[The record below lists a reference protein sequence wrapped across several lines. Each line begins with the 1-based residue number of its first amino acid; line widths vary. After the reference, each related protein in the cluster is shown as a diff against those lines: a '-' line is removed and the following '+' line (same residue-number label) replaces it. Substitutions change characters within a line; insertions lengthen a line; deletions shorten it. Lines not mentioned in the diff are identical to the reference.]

1 MIAELN
7 LLHLRGPF
15 ASRILRPVAIRGARA
30 LLVRTPETGGLWLR
44 TEYVVA
50 ARGRK
55 SSRRVSRRDAGGMI
69 GPSSSSPHG
78 ADSAIASVE
87 AELSTLFNRVRAA
100 MRSNAERLHPDL
112 SPLGYKTLSALERC
126 GPVHSGALA
135 ELLEM
140 DKSALSRQIT
150 TLDRLGFLARNPDPR
165 DGRATILSVTP
176 ETAQKLREVRSSSKA
191 LMHEELR
198 RWDVTDVELFASLLQ
213 RINAL
218 DI

>member
-1 MIAELN
+1 M
-7 LLHLRGPF
+7 
-15 ASRILRPVAIRGARA
+15 
-30 LLVRTPETGGLWLR
+30 T
-44 TEYVVA
+44 
-50 ARGRK
+50 
-55 SSRRVSRRDAGGMI
+55 
-69 GPSSSSPHG
+69 GPSSSLPRG

-100 MRSNAERLHPDL
+100 MRSNAERLHPEL
-112 SPLGYKTLSALERC
+112 TPLGYKTLSALERC
-126 GPVHSGALA
+126 GPVHSGGLA

-150 TLDRLGFLARNPDPR
+150 ALDRLGLLTRNPDPQ

-176 ETAQKLREVRSSSKA
+176 ETARKLRDVRSSSKA

-198 RWDVTDVELFASLLQ
+198 RWDLIDVELFASLLH